1 MKKFMIALAF
11 ASFGAVTVNAQS
23 QIEAPSKYTV
33 ATNSFWS
40 NWFIQVGV
48 DMTLQN
54 PYGTSEWIDNVFPNG
69 KSFGVD
75 VAVGKWFTPGL
86 GLRLKANWENGI
98 IGSDHANWFGFTSKS
113 AGYDGEMSATGA
125 VGVNK
130 QQEKGGYAA
139 LSGDVMFNLSN
150 LLCGYSETRVWNFIP
165 FVGAG
170 LNVVFANHGNSQPVL
185 RAGIENTWKISKL
198 INIYL
203 DGAYNWTTNAFN
215 GGYTNGSIDAS
226 QGYVSIDAG
235 VQFNLGTSTFQK
247 AVTIDQYNALAASSE
262 EALAK
267 LRADLDRER
276 QINADLRAQ
285 LAKKPA
291 ATKAPETVI
300 SSAANSV
307 FFDIN
312 SSKLNSQ
319 KDRINLESIATA
331 AKNSNAKVVV
341 TGSADSKTGS
351 EAYNQQLSE
360 ARAQAVADALV
371 ELGVNRD
378 NIEVKSVGG
387 VNDVEPYNLN
397 RRAVIELK

>member
-1 MKKFMIALAF
+1 MIALAF
-11 ASFGAVTVNAQS
+11 AGFGAATVNAQS

-54 PYGTSEWIDNVFPNG
+54 PYGVSDWADDVFPNG

-98 IGSDHANWFGFTSKS
+98 IGSDHANWFGF
-113 AGYDGEMSATGA
+113 DGEDGFGMTETGA
-125 VGVNK
+125 VGENK
-130 QQEKGGYAA
+130 QQDKGGYGA

-150 LLCGYSETRVWNFIP
+150 LLCGYSETRVWNLIP

-170 LNVVFANHGNSQPVL
+170 LNTVFDNHTNISPVL
-185 RAGIENTWKISKL
+185 RAGIESTWKVSKL

-203 DGAYNWTTNAFN
+203 DGTYNWTTNAFN
-215 GGYTNGSIDAS
+215 SGATAFEIGSA

-235 VQFNLGTSTFQK
+235 VQFNLGKATFQK

-291 ATKAPETVI
+291 TSAAPEKVI
-300 SSAANSV
+300 SGAAQSV
-307 FFDIN
+307 FFNIN
-312 SSKLNSQ
+312 SSKINSQ
-319 KDRINLESIATA
+319 KDLLNLESIATA

-360 ARAQAVADALV
+360 ARAQAVADELV
-371 ELGVNRD
+371 NLGVSRD
-378 NIEVKSVGG
+378 NIEVKAIGG
-387 VNDVEPYNLN
+387 VATVEPYTLN
-397 RRAVIELK
+397 RRAVVELK

>member
-1 MKKFMIALAF
+1 MKKLMIALAF
-11 ASFGAVTVNAQS
+11 AGFGAATVNAQS

-54 PYGTSEWIDNVFPNG
+54 PYGVNWGDDVFPNG
-69 KSFGVD
+69 KSFGLD

-86 GLRLKANWENGI
+86 GLRLKANWENGLI
-98 IGSDHANWFGFTSKS
+98 SSDHANWFGFEDEIDEGVHCTGTD
-113 AGYDGEMSATGA
+113 AFGE
-125 VGVNK
+125 NK
-130 QQEKGGYAA
+130 QQDKGGYGA
-139 LSGDVMFNLSN
+139 LTGDVMFNLSN
-150 LLCGYSETRVWNFIP
+150 LICGYSETRVWNFIP

-170 LNVVFANHGNSQPVL
+170 LNMVFANHANTQPVL
-185 RAGIENTWKISKL
+185 RAGIENTWKINKL
-198 INIYL
+198 LNIYL
-203 DGAYNWTTNAFN
+203 DGAYNWTTNGFN
-215 GGYTNGSIDAS
+215 GCSTPGGADAA
-226 QGYVSIDAG
+226 QGYVSVDLG
-235 VQFNLGTSTFQK
+235 VQFNLGKATFQK

-291 ATKAPETVI
+291 ATANPEKVV
-300 SSAANSV
+300 SGAAQSV
-307 FFDIN
+307 FFNIN

-319 KDRINLESIATA
+319 KDLLNLESIATA

-360 ARAQAVADALV
+360 ARAQAVADELV
-371 ELGVNRD
+371 NLGVSRD
-378 NIEVKSVGG
+378 NIEVKGIGG
-387 VNDVEPYNLN
+387 VATVEPFTLN
-397 RRAVIELK
+397 RRAVVELK

>member
-1 MKKFMIALAF
+1 MKKLMIALAF
-11 ASFGAVTVNAQS
+11 AGFGAATVNAQS

-54 PYGTSEWIDNVFPNG
+54 PYGVSDWADDVFPNG
-69 KSFGVD
+69 KSFGVN

-98 IGSDHANWFGFTSKS
+98 IGSDHANWFGFDSE
-113 AGYDGEMSATGA
+113 DGFGMTETGA
-125 VGVNK
+125 VGENK
-130 QQEKGGYAA
+130 QQDKGGYGA

-150 LLCGYSETRVWNFIP
+150 LLCGYSETRVWNLIP

-170 LNVVFANHGNSQPVL
+170 LNTVFDNHTNISPVL
-185 RAGIENTWKISKL
+185 RAGIESTWKVSKL

-203 DGAYNWTTNAFN
+203 DGTYNWTTNAFN
-215 GGYTNGSIDAS
+215 NGETAQEIGSA

-235 VQFNLGTSTFQK
+235 VQFNLGKATFQK

-291 ATKAPETVI
+291 ATAAPEKVI
-300 SSAANSV
+300 SGAAQSV
-307 FFDIN
+307 FFNIN
-312 SSKLNSQ
+312 SSKINSQ
-319 KDRINLESIATA
+319 KDLLNLESIATA

-360 ARAQAVADALV
+360 ARAQAVADELV
-371 ELGVNRD
+371 NLGVSRD
-378 NIEVKSVGG
+378 NIEVKGIGG
-387 VNDVEPYNLN
+387 VATVEPYTLN
-397 RRAVIELK
+397 RRAVVELK

>member
-1 MKKFMIALAF
+1 MIALAF
-11 ASFGAVTVNAQS
+11 AGFGAATVNAQS

-54 PYGTSEWIDNVFPNG
+54 PYGVSDWADNVFPNG

-98 IGSDHANWFGFTSKS
+98 IGSDHANWFGFD
-113 AGYDGEMSATGA
+113 ADGEFGMTETGA
-125 VGVNK
+125 VGENK
-130 QQEKGGYAA
+130 QQDKGGYGA

-150 LLCGYSETRVWNFIP
+150 LLCGYSETRVWNLIP

-170 LNVVFANHGNSQPVL
+170 LNTVFDNHTNISPVL
-185 RAGIENTWKISKL
+185 RAGIESTWKVSKL

-203 DGAYNWTTNAFN
+203 DGTYNWTTNAFN
-215 GGYTNGSIDAS
+215 SGATAFEIGSA

-235 VQFNLGTSTFQK
+235 VQFNLGKATFQK

-291 ATKAPETVI
+291 TSAAPEKVI
-300 SSAANSV
+300 SGAAQSV
-307 FFDIN
+307 FFNIN
-312 SSKLNSQ
+312 SSKINSQ
-319 KDRINLESIATA
+319 KDLLNLESIATA

-360 ARAQAVADALV
+360 ARAQAVADELV
-371 ELGVNRD
+371 NLGVSRD
-378 NIEVKSVGG
+378 NIEVKAIGG
-387 VNDVEPYNLN
+387 VATVEPYTLN
-397 RRAVIELK
+397 RRAVVELK